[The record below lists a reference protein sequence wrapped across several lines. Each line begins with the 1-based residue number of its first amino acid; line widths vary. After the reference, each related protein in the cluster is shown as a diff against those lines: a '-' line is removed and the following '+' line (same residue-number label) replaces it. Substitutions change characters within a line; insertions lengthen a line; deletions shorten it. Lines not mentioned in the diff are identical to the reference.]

1 MSEVGPRAWFELA
14 STGVLA
20 VVDAISSEQLDRP
33 GLGEWDVRSLLG
45 HTSRAFV
52 TLVDYVGREPGP
64 DVELVGTAGYYA
76 AARALPSGDAAVAER
91 GRAAGRALGDDPWSA
106 VHAAADRALR
116 VVDESADDT
125 PAVTPF
131 GTLALAD
138 YLPTRAL
145 ELTVHGLDLARATE
159 QDPPP
164 GLVEACVPAV
174 ALCARI
180 APGQAPQVL
189 LALTGRT
196 VLAPGFSLL

>member
-1 MSEVGPRAWFELA
+1 MSEVGARAWFELA

-64 DVELVGTAGYYA
+64 DADLVGTAGYYA

-116 VVDESADDT
+116 VVRESADDT

-131 GTLALAD
+131 GTLALSD

-145 ELTVHGLDLARATE
+145 ELTVHGLDLARAIG
-159 QDPPP
+159 QDPPAE
-164 GLVEACVPAV
+164 LVEACVPAV
-174 ALCARI
+174 ALCARV
-180 APGQAPQVL
+180 APGQAPRVL

-196 VLAPGFSLL
+196 VLPPGCSLL